1 MKTLN
6 SGDKYALVAEI
17 NMIPFIDVALVLL
30 IIFMV
35 MTPFLVRA
43 QIKINLPKA
52 HAVETSQTKN
62 NQVQISVTR
71 SGAIYLDGKPTASDA
86 VEAALKRLLPD
97 AANQMV
103 IVSADREVAFEKVVT
118 VMDAAKRCG
127 AGKLGVCVKQDKEK
141 N

>member
-1 MKTLN
+1 MLK

-17 NMIPFIDVALVLL
+17 NMIPFIDIALVLL

-52 HAVETSQTKN
+52 RAAEKSQTKN
-62 NQVQISVTR
+62 TQVQISVTR
-71 SGAIYLDGKPTASDA
+71 SGAIYLEGKVVTSDA
-86 VEAALKRLLPD
+86 FEAALKRELPD

-127 AGKLGVCVKQDKEK
+127 AGKLGVCVKEDKQK

>member
-35 MTPFLVRA
+35 ITPFLVRA

-52 HAVETSQTKN
+52 HAVET
-62 NQVQISVTR
+62 
-71 SGAIYLDGKPTASDA
+71 
-86 VEAALKRLLPD
+86 
-97 AANQMV
+97 
-103 IVSADREVAFEKVVT
+103 
-118 VMDAAKRCG
+118 
-127 AGKLGVCVKQDKEK
+127 
-141 N
+141 

>member
-1 MKTLN
+1 MLK

-17 NMIPFIDVALVLL
+17 NMIPFIDIALVLL

-52 HAVETSQTKN
+52 RAAEKSQTKN

-71 SGAIYLDGKPTASDA
+71 SGAIYLEGKVVASDA
-86 VEAALKRLLPD
+86 FEAALKRQLPD

-127 AGKLGVCVKQDKEK
+127 AGKLGVCVKEDKQK